1 MGKARVG
8 AEAQVSITFDTGAL
22 IALERGNSRM
32 IALLQAV
39 VKGKGNVHLPAGVA
53 GQAWRGGARQAVL
66 ARFLA
71 SPQALVQPLDLAMAQ
86 ACGELCAVAGTSD
99 IIDAS
104 VVITAR
110 MHGDGVVTSDVEAL
124 RRLDPKVHLERI

>member
-8 AEAQVSITFDTGAL
+8 TETQISATLDTGAL

-39 VKGKGNVHLPAGVA
+39 ARTEGKLRVPAGVA

-66 ARFLA
+66 ARFFG
-71 SPQALVQPLDLAMAQ
+71 SPEVLVEPLDLALAQ
-86 ACGELCAVAGTSD
+86 ACGELCATSGTSD
-99 IIDAS
+99 VIDAS
-104 VVITAR
+104 
-110 MHGDGVVTSDVEAL
+110 
-124 RRLDPKVHLERI
+124 